1 MSTALWRRAMLLV
14 ALASMSV
21 LALTSVGQA
30 ASTIIQREMPFQ
42 QNGYFSNPEGVA
54 VDQASGDVYVA
65 SLLFSAAV
73 KVDSSGVFLSAFDR
87 GQILSGAA
95 VNPVNDDVYIVNAQA
110 HTIETYTDRGG
121 FLSEFSVEGSQ
132 NFFGAYTAVQIA
144 SDSAGNV
151 YVPFAPSNEVRKLD
165 PSGNQLQA
173 FTGSGSSALNGP
185 AGVAV
190 DSSGNVYVADT
201 GNGRLVE
208 FSSTGAFIMALGTGV
223 DQTTSGNVCTATS
236 GDTCGPA
243 SDGVKA
249 VAVDSAGN
257 IYAGENGG
265 SGYHVVMYDPAGNQ
279 LADVG
284 LGSIG
289 SSFYEGAG
297 ATNTLAVKDSDGL
310 VYVTDGANNEVWIYG
325 PPVAPTVEGESFSAV
340 RRTEATLHTTID
352 PQGQDTHYY
361 FQEDTS
367 PLGGCPS
374 SPGKTGTDLSS
385 FYGAQAASEEPAGL
399 EPATVHHYRVV
410 AYNATGVSCGEE
422 RSFATLPLAPA
433 ITVGQVTGVGASGAT
448 LSGTVNP
455 NGNGNWAASYEFQYG
470 LSTSYTVSMLG
481 DAGSASSPVPASAT
495 LEGLLPNRTYHYR
508 LVATNA
514 GGTTIG
520 QDQTFT
526 TAAMAPTVTTGS
538 VEATND
544 SSALIGGTVNPQGL
558 STTFAVQYGTSTG
571 YGSMAPAE
579 PSSAG
584 SSFADEPLS
593 VQLNGL
599 RPATVYHYRLI
610 ATNAAGTSFGRDNT
624 LATTGAAIATTPF
637 GGYAVPSVPP
647 VSAEAVAF
655 PQESRGRNVKP
666 KKRSGNRRKP
676 RRKKGKHGK
685 KR

>member
-1 MSTALWRRAMLLV
+1 VSMAVWRRAVLLV
-14 ALASMSV
+14 ALACMSV
-21 LALTSVGQA
+21 LAVTSVAQA
-30 ASTIIQREMPFQ
+30 GSTIIQREMPF

-54 VDQASGDVYVA
+54 VDQPSGDVYVA

-73 KVDSSGVFLSAFDR
+73 KVDSSGALLNAFDR
-87 GQILSGAA
+87 GRILSGAA
-95 VNPVNDDVYIVNAQA
+95 VNPVNGNVYIVNAQA
-110 HTIETYTDRGG
+110 HTIETYSSSGG

-151 YVPFAPSNEVRKLD
+151 YVPFAPSNEVRELG
-165 PSGNQLQA
+165 PSGNQLQT
-173 FTGSGSSALNGP
+173 FTGTGSSALSGP

-190 DSSGNVYVADT
+190 DSSGDVYVADT
-201 GNGRLVE
+201 GNGRLE
-208 FSSTGAFIMALGTGV
+208 KFSPAGAFIMAIGTGV
-223 DQTTSGNVCTATS
+223 DQTTGGNLCTAAS

-249 VAVDSAGN
+249 LALDSVGN

-265 SGYHVVMYDPAGNQ
+265 SGYHVVMYDAAGSQ

-289 SSFYEGAG
+289 SSSYEGAG
-297 ATNTLAVKDSDGL
+297 ATNTLAVKNADGL
-310 VYVTDGANNEVWIYG
+310 VYVSDGGNNEVWIYG
-325 PPVAPTVEGESFSAV
+325 PPVAPTVEGESFSGVTQTKAGLH
-340 RRTEATLHTTID
+340 ATVD

-361 FQEDTS
+361 VEHEIS
-367 PLGGCPS
+367 ALGACPS
-374 SPGKTGTDLSS
+374 SPGQTGTDMASL
-385 FYGAQAASEEPAGL
+385 YGAQSASEEASGL
-399 EPATVHHYRVV
+399 QAATVYHYRVV

-422 RSFATLPLAPA
+422 RSFTTLPLAPA
-433 ITVGQVTGVGASGAT
+433 ITTGAVTGVGANGAT
-448 LSGTVNP
+448 LNGTVNP
-455 NGNGNWAASYEFQYG
+455 NGNGNWTARYEFQYG
-470 LSTSYTVSMLG
+470 LSTSYTVSTLG

-495 LEGLLPNRTYHYR
+495 LEDLLPNRTYHYR

-526 TAAMAPTVTTGS
+526 TSTLSPTVTTGAA
-538 VEATND
+538 ERTND

-558 STTFAVQYGTSTG
+558 STTFVVQYGTGTS
-571 YGSMAPAE
+571 YGSLAPTE
-579 PSSAG
+579 PAGVG

-599 RPATVYHYRLI
+599 QPATVYHYRLI
-610 ATNAAGTSFGRDNT
+610 ATNAAGTSYGQDNT
-624 LATTGAAIATTPF
+624 LMTTGAAVMTTPF

-655 PQESRGRNVKP
+655 PQESKGRNVKS

-676 RRKKGKHGK
+676 RHKKSRHGK